1 MYDLKHSPPFQ
12 RGGLVNVQYFCI
24 STRILAHNLI
34 GWFEIILYWA
44 SLLQA
49 ALFITTLQTYLANLQ
64 FAEAQQ
70 VISKAYPYG
79 VRITTDVFEHE
90 TILSS

>member
-1 MYDLKHSPPFQ
+1 MNSTIFLYLHL
-12 RGGLVNVQYFCI
+12 LVEIQNIV
-24 STRILAHNLI
+24 AHNLI

-44 SLLQA
+44 LLLQA

-79 VRITTDVFEHE
+79 VKITDIFEHE